1 VRVESGAQT
10 PSIGFR
16 RRSPDL
22 LHVKCR
28 VILSLSNAA
37 YYTRSR
43 AKVNSHNQTLARAL
57 RWRCL
62 ISARHYLRAR
72 APCKIM
78 CVGALNFVCSRSDMQ
93 HAEQS
98 ALTAAQILALG

>member
-37 YYTRSR
+37 FYTRSR
-43 AKVNSHNQTLARAL
+43 AKVNSHNQTLARLEMEVFNIRPAL
-57 RWRCL
+57 FT
-62 ISARHYLRAR
+62 SARSVQNYVRRSAEFCLLSLRYAAR
-72 APCKIM
+72 
-78 CVGALNFVCSRSDMQ
+78 
-93 HAEQS
+93 
-98 ALTAAQILALG
+98 